1 MQVLIFVGN
10 KTEKHALALGV
21 KEIKDLSDAYKGIDV
36 PNALA
41 DLSKRSRNLTLAD
54 KQSAVLWLRNELS
67 LARSRASAKAS
78 ARMAAAAASKLSKL
92 VQLEPEPT
100 KALKLQD
107 PQVSKPA
114 EKQATTKE
122 GRHMSVEIFRSTRSG
137 ALQVMIQTT
146 TSTLPIFI
154 NSLARATSD
163 AIHNEPE
170 KVDELLHGIFAQA
183 IPLAIK
189 IAGYKVES
197 VKEERILTSG
207 FLTPNEGE
215 IVGKADE

>member
-1 MQVLIFVGN
+1 MRVLIYVGN
-10 KTEKHALALGV
+10 KADKNALALGV
-21 KEIKDLSDAYKGIDV
+21 KEIKDFSDAYKGIDV
-36 PNALA
+36 PNALG
-41 DLSKRSRNLTLAD
+41 DLSKRSRNLNLAD
-54 KQSAVLWLRNELS
+54 KQAAVLWVRNELS
-67 LARSRASAKAS
+67 LLRSRAAAKAS

-92 VQLEPEPT
+92 VQPDSEPPMEAKLQEPEPR
-100 KALKLQD
+100 
-107 PQVSKPA
+107 KPA
-114 EKQATTKE
+114 EKPSTTKE

-137 ALQVMIQTT
+137 SLQVMIQTT
-146 TSTLPIFI
+146 TSALPTFI
-154 NSLARATSD
+154 NSLAKATSD

-215 IVGKADE
+215 IVGQADE